1 MDSYQMRSSVNRLTI
16 QKHLKGDFEN
26 KLLDAAVYN
35 LSDEHN
41 QLRFSNY
48 AYALRELFSLII
60 KRMAPKENVT
70 NCEWFLELNEK
81 EQVARRDS
89 FKYIIQ
95 GGLSDEYVRNELKVE
110 VSEVFPRLRDAYE
123 ALNKLTHIS
132 EKVFPINADK
142 GINIVAEVEEHISTL
157 FNKLDECH
165 MEVLSKL
172 EEAVGDA
179 AIYSSVT
186 ETIMSIDELSTH
198 SSLEEV
204 YIEEVKIVE
213 INDVD
218 IFFLVTGSV
227 DIGLQ
232 WGSNSDVRNDI
243 GAVGNRSFPF
253 SCEVRSPVDTPDNL
267 GCEEEAFN
275 VDTSSWWEGYYDLS
289 D

>member
-1 MDSYQMRSSVNRLTI
+1 
-16 QKHLKGDFEN
+16 
-26 KLLDAAVYN
+26 
-35 LSDEHN
+35 
-41 QLRFSNY
+41 
-48 AYALRELFSLII
+48 
-60 KRMAPKENVT
+60 
-70 NCEWFLELNEK
+70 
-81 EQVARRDS
+81 
-89 FKYIIQ
+89 
-95 GGLSDEYVRNELKVE
+95 
-110 VSEVFPRLRDAYE
+110 
-123 ALNKLTHIS
+123 
-132 EKVFPINADK
+132 
-142 GINIVAEVEEHISTL
+142 
-157 FNKLDECH
+157 

-253 SCEVRSPVDTPDNL
+253 SCEV
-267 GCEEEAFN
+267 
-275 VDTSSWWEGYYDLS
+275 
-289 D
+289 

>member
-95 GGLSDEYVRNELKVE
+95 GG
-110 VSEVFPRLRDAYE
+110 
-123 ALNKLTHIS
+123 
-132 EKVFPINADK
+132 
-142 GINIVAEVEEHISTL
+142 
-157 FNKLDECH
+157 
-165 MEVLSKL
+165 
-172 EEAVGDA
+172 
-179 AIYSSVT
+179 
-186 ETIMSIDELSTH
+186 
-198 SSLEEV
+198 
-204 YIEEVKIVE
+204 
-213 INDVD
+213 
-218 IFFLVTGSV
+218 
-227 DIGLQ
+227 
-232 WGSNSDVRNDI
+232 
-243 GAVGNRSFPF
+243 
-253 SCEVRSPVDTPDNL
+253 
-267 GCEEEAFN
+267 
-275 VDTSSWWEGYYDLS
+275 
-289 D
+289 